1 MIYKLNNFKKFVIIF
16 IVLMIL
22 VTILYINYQKIE
34 KFQSCTNQINDIN
47 DKFNEI
53 GLTMNIPDDQHTLLN
68 QSTCSNEGEVLARK
82 HTSLLKLLTIF
93 KEGIYDQ
100 FKSFWGGGDSV
111 SPTSQ
116 PCSYLNNVNYYEPE
130 DTIKDAGKKDNIAK
144 LTLINTD
151 INNRYGKSNSNSNI
165 YNRTDHSNITKK
177 LFIKSDQ
184 WECCN
189 EFNTPIVCPTN
200 ITKSNNITSSSTSS

>member
-1 MIYKLNNFKKFVIIF
+1 
-16 IVLMIL
+16 MIL

-47 DKFNEI
+47 SKFVDI
-53 GLTMNIPDDQHTLLN
+53 GLTMNIPTDQHTLLN
-68 QSTCSNEGEVLARK
+68 QPCSTEGVQLAIK
-82 HTSLLKLLTIF
+82 HTSLLNLLTIF
-93 KEGIYDQ
+93 AEEIYKK
-100 FKSFWGGGDSV
+100 FNEMVFMGGDSV

-189 EFNTPIVCPTN
+189 KFNTPIVCPTN